1 MNTEIDLLIFEIE
14 NGIDLLTIEI
24 GIINM
29 GTTIVVP
36 HLVIHT
42 EDHLEK
48 KEK

>member
-1 MNTEIDLLIFEIE
+1 MNTEIDLLIIEIE
-14 NGIDLLTIEI
+14 NGIDLLMIKI

-29 GTTIVVP
+29 STTIVVP

-42 EDHLEK
+42 EDHREN